1 MALSPRPTCPS
12 SPPSGRA
19 DVTRQ
24 PAAKGTHVE
33 LMDISKSFGGVRALD
48 QVSLKIGRG
57 SIHALV
63 GENGAGKS
71 TLGKILAGVITP
83 DRGQLLID
91 GEPATFHSPREA
103 IIRGI
108 VLIAQELSIAPALS
122 VAENVFLGTEPRRAG
137 FVARRALRRRY
148 DELAATAGF
157 ELSGDLPGRGLRT
170 ADQQKVEILRAL
182 CRDARLIVMD
192 EPTAA
197 LSRPDTQRLHQ
208 VIRRLAAGGTT
219 VVLVSHFLGE
229 VAELADQVTILRDG
243 RLVRTAPAAGETE
256 ETMLS
261 SMLGRS
267 VGTTF
272 PAKRPVRSDAPVVLE
287 ARGLSAHG
295 VRDVTLDVR
304 AGEIVGLAGLVGSGR
319 TELAR
324 ALCRAQRVTA
334 GTVTTAGEPLTARR
348 PGGRRVLGSQWPAR
362 GPHAALRAGLAMIPE
377 SRKEQGLLLGRPI
390 TENVSLASLARL
402 SELGLVRR
410 RTERRAVTSALG
422 QVGVRVPGLG
432 PSRGVWARRHGRPG
446 QQGRDPGLAAPVS
459 TLSGG
464 NQQKALFAR
473 ILLRGPRVLIADE
486 PTRGVDVGAK
496 RAIYELLTSLAA
508 DGLGVL
514 LISSDAEEIL
524 GLAHRVLV
532 MRAGRI
538 AAEFG
543 GEAMTEAAILGAAF
557 GAP

>member
-1 MALSPRPTCPS
+1 VPEQP
-12 SPPSGRA
+12 
-19 DVTRQ
+19 Q

-33 LMDISKSFGGVRALD
+33 LVDISKSFGGVRALD
-48 QVSLKIGRG
+48 EVSLKIGRG

-410 RTERRAVTSALG
+410 RTERQAVTGALG
-422 QVGVRVPGLG
+422 QVGVRVL
-432 PSRGVWARRHGRPG
+432 
-446 QQGRDPGLAAPVS
+446 GLAAPVS

-496 RAIYELLTSLAA
+496 RALYELLTSLAA

-514 LISSDAEEIL
+514 LISSDAEELL

-538 AAEFG
+538 AAEFR

-557 GAP
+557 GAQ

>member
-1 MALSPRPTCPS
+1 VPSRPQHGQGP
-12 SPPSGRA
+12 
-19 DVTRQ
+19 
-24 PAAKGTHVE
+24 HVE
-33 LMDISKSFGGVRALD
+33 LVDIGKSFGGVRALD
-48 QVSLKIGRG
+48 GISLRIEKG

-71 TLGKILAGVITP
+71 TLGKILAGVIAP
-83 DRGQLLID
+83 DRGQLLIG
-91 GEPATFHSPREA
+91 GEPVAFRSPREA
-103 IIRGI
+103 IVRGI

-148 DELAATAGF
+148 DELAAAAGF
-157 ELSGDLPGRGLRT
+157 ELSGDLPGRDLRT

-192 EPTAA
+192 EPTASLPRSDA
-197 LSRPDTQRLHQ
+197 DRLYQ
-208 VIRRLAAGGTT
+208 VVRRLAAGGTT
-219 VVLVSHFLGE
+219 IVLVSHFLRE
-229 VAELADQVTILRDG
+229 VAELADEVTILRDG
-243 RLVRTAPAAGETE
+243 HLVRTAPAVDETE

-267 VGTTF
+267 LGTAF
-272 PAKRPVRSDAPVVLE
+272 PARRPVPAQAPIVLQ
-287 ARGLSAHG
+287 ARGLSAPG
-295 VRDVTLDVR
+295 VHDVSLDVR
-304 AGEIVGLAGLVGSGR
+304 AGEILGLAGLVGSGR

-334 GTVTTAGEPLTARR
+334 GTVSVAGAPLT
-348 PGGRRVLGSQWPAR
+348 GQ
-362 GPHAALRAGLAMIPE
+362 GPWGALRAGLAMIPE
-377 SRKEQGLLLGRPI
+377 SRKEQGLMLGRPI
-390 TENVSLASLARL
+390 AENVSLSSLTRL
-402 SELGLVRR
+402 SDLGLVRR
-410 RTERRAVTSALG
+410 RAERQAVARVLG
-422 QVGVRVPGLG
+422 QVGVGVP
-432 PSRGVWARRHGRPG
+432 A
-446 QQGRDPGLAAPVS
+446 QAAPVS

-464 NQQKALFAR
+464 NQQKVLFAR
-473 ILLRGPRVLIADE
+473 ILLRGPRVLVADE

-508 DGLGVL
+508 EGLGVL

-538 AAEFG
+538 AAELR
-543 GEAMTEAAILGAAF
+543 GEAMTEAAILAAAF
-557 GAP
+557 GAPDAGTKRGA

>member
-1 MALSPRPTCPS
+1 MPARPQHGQGP
-12 SPPSGRA
+12 
-19 DVTRQ
+19 
-24 PAAKGTHVE
+24 HVE
-33 LMDISKSFGGVRALD
+33 LVDIGKSFGGVRALD
-48 QVSLKIGRG
+48 GISLTIEKG

-71 TLGKILAGVITP
+71 TLGKILAGVIAP
-83 DRGQLLID
+83 DRGRLLID
-91 GEPATFHSPREA
+91 GEPAAFRSPREA
-103 IIRGI
+103 IVRGI
-108 VLIAQELSIAPALS
+108 VLIAQELSVAPALS

-137 FVARRALRRRY
+137 FVARGTLRRRY
-148 DELAATAGF
+148 DELAAAAGF
-157 ELSGDLPGRGLRT
+157 ELAGDLPGRGLRT

-197 LSRPDTQRLHQ
+197 LSQPDAGRLHQ

-219 VVLVSHFLGE
+219 IVLVSHFLRD
-229 VAELADQVTILRDG
+229 VAELADEVTILRDG
-243 RLVRTAPAAGETE
+243 HLVRTALAADETE

-267 VGTTF
+267 LGTAF
-272 PAKRPVRSDAPVVLE
+272 PARRPVPAQAPIVLQ
-287 ARGLSAHG
+287 ARGLSAPG
-295 VRDVTLDVR
+295 VRDVSLDVR

-324 ALCRAQRVTA
+324 ALCRAERVTA
-334 GTVTTAGEPLTARR
+334 GTVSMAGAPLA
-348 PGGRRVLGSQWPAR
+348 GQGPA
-362 GPHAALRAGLAMIPE
+362 AALRAGLAMIPE
-377 SRKEQGLLLGRPI
+377 SRKEQGLMLGRPI
-390 TENVSLASLARL
+390 AENVSLASLTRL
-402 SELGLVRR
+402 SHLGLVRR
-410 RTERRAVTSALG
+410 RAERQAVTGVLG
-422 QVGVRVPGLG
+422 QVGVRVP
-432 PSRGVWARRHGRPG
+432 A
-446 QQGRDPGLAAPVS
+446 QAAPVS

-473 ILLRGPRVLIADE
+473 ILLRGPRVLVADE

-508 DGLGVL
+508 QGLGVL

-538 AAEFG
+538 AAELC
-543 GEAMTEAAILGAAF
+543 GEAMTEAAILAAAF
-557 GAP
+557 GAPDAATERGT

>member
-1 MALSPRPTCPS
+1 VPSRPRHGPGP
-12 SPPSGRA
+12 
-19 DVTRQ
+19 
-24 PAAKGTHVE
+24 HVE
-33 LMDISKSFGGVRALD
+33 LADIGKSFGGVRALD
-48 QVSLKIGRG
+48 GISLTIEKG

-71 TLGKILAGVITP
+71 TLGKIVAGVIAP

-91 GEPATFHSPREA
+91 GAPVAFRSPREA
-103 IIRGI
+103 IVRGI
-108 VLIAQELSIAPALS
+108 VLIAQELSVAPALS

-148 DELAATAGF
+148 DELAAAAGF

-197 LSRPDTQRLHQ
+197 LPRPDADRLYQ

-219 VVLVSHFLGE
+219 IVLVSHFLRE
-229 VAELADQVTILRDG
+229 VAELADEVTILRDG
-243 RLVRTAPAAGETE
+243 HLVRTALAADETE

-267 VGTTF
+267 LGATF
-272 PAKRPVRSDAPVVLE
+272 PARRPVPADAPVVLE
-287 ARGLSAHG
+287 ARGLSASG
-295 VRDVTLDVR
+295 VHDVSLDVR

-324 ALCRAQRVTA
+324 ALCQAQRVTA
-334 GTVTTAGEPLTARR
+334 GTVTTSGTRLAGRP
-348 PGGRRVLGSQWPAR
+348 PGGRRMPTSLWPAR
-362 GPHAALRAGLAMIPE
+362 GPNAALRAGLAMIPE
-377 SRKEQGLLLGRPI
+377 SRKEQGLMLGRPI
-390 TENVSLASLARL
+390 AENVSLASLPRL
-402 SELGLVRR
+402 AALGLVRR
-410 RTERRAVTSALG
+410 RAERQAVTGVLG
-422 QVGVRVPGLG
+422 QVGVRVP
-432 PSRGVWARRHGRPG
+432 A
-446 QQGRDPGLAAPVS
+446 QAAPVS

-473 ILLRGPRVLIADE
+473 ILLRGPRVLVADE

-514 LISSDAEEIL
+514 LISSDAEEVL

-538 AAEFG
+538 AAELRG
-543 GEAMTEAAILGAAF
+543 AAMTEGAILAAAF
-557 GAP
+557 GAPDASPERGV

>member
-1 MALSPRPTCPS
+1 VP
-12 SPPSGRA
+12 
-19 DVTRQ
+19 Q

-33 LMDISKSFGGVRALD
+33 LVDISRSFGGVRALD
-48 QVSLKIGRG
+48 EVSLTIGRG

-71 TLGKILAGVITP
+71 TLGKILAGVIAP

-91 GEPATFHSPREA
+91 GEPVTFHSPREA
-103 IIRGI
+103 IVRGI

-148 DELAATAGF
+148 DELAAAAGF

-182 CRDARLIVMD
+182 CRNARLIVMD

-197 LSRPDTQRLHQ
+197 LSRPDADRLHQ
-208 VIRRLAAGGTT
+208 VIRRLAVGGTT
-219 VVLVSHFLGE
+219 VVLVSHFLRE

-243 RLVRTAPAAGETE
+243 RLVRTAPAADETE
-256 ETMLS
+256 ETMLN

-267 VGTTF
+267 LGTTF
-272 PAKRPVRSDAPVVLE
+272 PARRPVRPDAPVVLE
-287 ARGLSAHG
+287 ARGLSAPGVHG
-295 VRDVTLDVR
+295 VSLDVR

-319 TELAR
+319 SELAR

-334 GTVTTAGEPLTARR
+334 GTVTTASGPLAGRP
-348 PGGRRVLGSQWPAR
+348 PGGRRLAAVLP
-362 GPHAALRAGLAMIPE
+362 GPGPWAALRAGVAMIPE
-377 SRKEQGLLLGRPI
+377 SRKEQGLMLGRPI
-390 TENVSLASLARL
+390 AENVSLASLARL
-402 SELGLVRR
+402 SDLGLVRR
-410 RTERRAVTSALG
+410 RAERQAVTRALG
-422 QVGVRVPGLG
+422 QVGVRVPAQRPGG
-432 PSRGVWARRHGRPG
+432 GAWARRHGRPG
-446 QQGRDPGLAAPVS
+446 QQGRPLGLAAPVS

-473 ILLRGPRVLIADE
+473 ILLRGPRVLVADE

-508 DGLGVL
+508 EGLGVL

-538 AAEFG
+538 AAELR

-557 GAP
+557 GAADAGPERGA

>member
-1 MALSPRPTCPS
+1 MPS
-12 SPPSGRA
+12 RA
-19 DVTRQ
+19 
-24 PAAKGTHVE
+24 PHGPGPHVE
-33 LMDISKSFGGVRALD
+33 LADIGKSFGGVRALD
-48 QVSLKIGRG
+48 GISLTIEKG

-71 TLGKILAGVITP
+71 TLGKILAGVIGP

-91 GEPATFHSPREA
+91 GAPVAFRSPREA

-108 VLIAQELSIAPALS
+108 VLIAQELSVAPALS

-148 DELAATAGF
+148 DELAGAAGF

-197 LSRPDTQRLHQ
+197 LPRPDADRLYQ

-219 VVLVSHFLGE
+219 IVLVSHFLRE
-229 VAELADQVTILRDG
+229 VAELADEVTILRDG
-243 RLVRTAPAAGETE
+243 HLVRTALAADETE

-267 VGTTF
+267 LGTTF
-272 PAKRPVRSDAPVVLE
+272 PARRPVSAQAPVVLE
-287 ARGLSAHG
+287 ARGLSAPG
-295 VRDVTLDVR
+295 VYDVSLDVR

-334 GTVTTAGEPLTARR
+334 GTVSVAGAPLT
-348 PGGRRVLGSQWPAR
+348 GR

-377 SRKEQGLLLGRPI
+377 SRKEQGLMLGRPI
-390 TENVSLASLARL
+390 AENVSLASLPRL
-402 SELGLVRR
+402 AALGLVRR
-410 RTERRAVTSALG
+410 RAERQAVTGVLG
-422 QVGVRVPGLG
+422 QVGVRVP
-432 PSRGVWARRHGRPG
+432 A
-446 QQGRDPGLAAPVS
+446 QAAPVS

-473 ILLRGPRVLIADE
+473 ILLRGPRVLVADE

-508 DGLGVL
+508 EGLGVL
-514 LISSDAEEIL
+514 LISSDAEEVL

-538 AAEFG
+538 AAELRG
-543 GEAMTEAAILGAAF
+543 PAMTEGAILAAAF
-557 GAP
+557 GAPDASPERGM

>member
-1 MALSPRPTCPS
+1 M
-12 SPPSGRA
+12 
-19 DVTRQ
+19 TRQ
-24 PAAKGTHVE
+24 AATKGTHVE
-33 LMDISKSFGGVRALD
+33 LADISKSFGGVRALD
-48 QVSLKIGRG
+48 EISLKIGQG

-91 GEPATFHSPREA
+91 GEPVTFHSPREA
-103 IIRGI
+103 ITRGI

-208 VIRRLAAGGTT
+208 VIHRLAAGGTT

-496 RAIYELLTSLAA
+496 RALYELLTSLAA

-538 AAEFG
+538 AAEFRG
-543 GEAMTEAAILGAAF
+543 QAMTEAAILGAAF
-557 GAP
+557 GAPERGPETGPEIGTERGA

>member
-1 MALSPRPTCPS
+1 VPSRPQHGQGP
-12 SPPSGRA
+12 
-19 DVTRQ
+19 
-24 PAAKGTHVE
+24 HVE
-33 LMDISKSFGGVRALD
+33 LVDIGKSFGGVRALD
-48 QVSLKIGRG
+48 GISLTIGKG

-71 TLGKILAGVITP
+71 TLGKILAGVIAP
-83 DRGQLLID
+83 DRGQLLIG
-91 GEPATFHSPREA
+91 GEPVAFRSPREA
-103 IIRGI
+103 IVRGI
-108 VLIAQELSIAPALS
+108 VLIAQELSVAPALS

-148 DELAATAGF
+148 DELAAAAGF

-197 LSRPDTQRLHQ
+197 LPRSDADRLYQ
-208 VIRRLAAGGTT
+208 VVRRLAAGGTT
-219 VVLVSHFLGE
+219 IVLVSHFLRE
-229 VAELADQVTILRDG
+229 VAELADEVTILRDG
-243 RLVRTAPAAGETE
+243 HLVRTAPAVDETE

-267 VGTTF
+267 LGTAF
-272 PAKRPVRSDAPVVLE
+272 PARRPVPAQAPIVLQ
-287 ARGLSAHG
+287 AHGLSAPG
-295 VRDVTLDVR
+295 VHDVSLDVR
-304 AGEIVGLAGLVGSGR
+304 AGEILGLAGLVGSGR

-334 GTVTTAGEPLTARR
+334 GTVSVAGAPLT
-348 PGGRRVLGSQWPAR
+348 GQ
-362 GPHAALRAGLAMIPE
+362 GPWAALRAGMAMIPE
-377 SRKEQGLLLGRPI
+377 SRKEQGLMLGRPI
-390 TENVSLASLARL
+390 AENVSLASLTRL
-402 SELGLVRR
+402 SDLGLVRR
-410 RTERRAVTSALG
+410 RAERQAVARVLG
-422 QVGVRVPGLG
+422 QVGVGVP
-432 PSRGVWARRHGRPG
+432 A
-446 QQGRDPGLAAPVS
+446 QAAPVS

-464 NQQKALFAR
+464 NQQKVLFAR
-473 ILLRGPRVLIADE
+473 ILLRGPRVLVADE

-508 DGLGVL
+508 EGLGVL

-538 AAEFG
+538 AAELR
-543 GEAMTEAAILGAAF
+543 GEAMTEAAILAAAF
-557 GAP
+557 GAPDAGTKRGA

>member
-1 MALSPRPTCPS
+1 MPQ
-12 SPPSGRA
+12 PPA
-19 DVTRQ
+19 IQ
-24 PAAKGTHVE
+24 GTHVE
-33 LMDISKSFGGVRALD
+33 LADISKSFGGVRALD
-48 QVSLKIGRG
+48 EISLTIGRG

-71 TLGKILAGVITP
+71 TLGKILAGVIAP
-83 DRGQLLID
+83 DRGQLLIG
-91 GEPATFHSPREA
+91 GEPVTFRSPREA

-148 DELAATAGF
+148 DELAAAAGF

-197 LSRPDTQRLHQ
+197 LSRPDAERLHQ

-219 VVLVSHFLGE
+219 VVLVSHFLRE

-243 RLVRTAPAAGETE
+243 RLVRTAPAADETE

-267 VGTTF
+267 LGTTF
-272 PAKRPVRSDAPVVLE
+272 PARRPVPAEAPVVLS
-287 ARGLSAHG
+287 ARGLRAPG
-295 VRDVTLDVR
+295 VHDVSLDVR

-324 ALCRAQRVTA
+324 ALCRAQRVSA
-334 GTVTTAGEPLTARR
+334 GTVTAAGQPLT
-348 PGGRRVLGSQWPAR
+348 GQ
-362 GPHAALRAGLAMIPE
+362 GPRAALRAGLAMIPE
-377 SRKEQGLLLGRPI
+377 SRKEQGLMLGRPI

-402 SELGLVRR
+402 SDLGLVRR
-410 RTERRAVTSALG
+410 RAERQAVTSALG
-422 QVGVRVPGLG
+422 QVGVQVP
-432 PSRGVWARRHGRPG
+432 A
-446 QQGRDPGLAAPVS
+446 QAAPVS

-464 NQQKALFAR
+464 NQQKAMFAR
-473 ILLRGPRVLIADE
+473 ILLRGPRILVADE

-508 DGLGVL
+508 EGLGVL

-538 AAEFG
+538 AAEFR
-543 GEAMTEAAILGAAF
+543 GEDMTEAAILAAAF
-557 GAP
+557 GAPEIGRERGA

>member
-1 MALSPRPTCPS
+1 VPQP
-12 SPPSGRA
+12 
-19 DVTRQ
+19 VT
-24 PAAKGTHVE
+24 KGTHVE
-33 LMDISKSFGGVRALD
+33 LVDISKSFGGVRALD
-48 QVSLKIGRG
+48 EVSLKIGQG

-91 GEPATFHSPREA
+91 GEPVTFHSPREA
-103 IIRGI
+103 IVRGI

-148 DELAATAGF
+148 DELAAAAGF

-182 CRDARLIVMD
+182 CRNARLIVMD

-197 LSRPDTQRLHQ
+197 LSRPDAGRLHQ

-219 VVLVSHFLGE
+219 VVLVSHLLRE

-243 RLVRTAPAAGETE
+243 RLVRTAPAADETE

-267 VGTTF
+267 LGTTF
-272 PAKRPVRSDAPVVLE
+272 PARRPVPPDAPVVLE
-287 ARGLSAHG
+287 AHGLSTPG
-295 VRDVTLDVR
+295 VHDVSLDVR

-319 TELAR
+319 SELAR

-334 GTVTTAGEPLTARR
+334 GTVTTAGGPLTSRPPGPRR
-348 PGGRRVLGSQWPAR
+348 LSGMLPGP
-362 GPHAALRAGLAMIPE
+362 GPWAALRAGVAMIPE
-377 SRKEQGLLLGRPI
+377 SRKEQGLMLGRPI
-390 TENVSLASLARL
+390 AENVSLASLGRL
-402 SELGLVRR
+402 AAFGLVRR
-410 RTERRAVTSALG
+410 RSERQAVTSALG
-422 QVGVRVPGLG
+422 QVGVRVPT
-432 PSRGVWARRHGRPG
+432 
-446 QQGRDPGLAAPVS
+446 QTAPVS

-464 NQQKALFAR
+464 NQQKALLAR
-473 ILLRGPRVLIADE
+473 FLLRGPRVLVADE

-508 DGLGVL
+508 EGLGVL
-514 LISSDAEEIL
+514 LISSEAEEIL

-532 MRAGRI
+532 MRGGRI
-538 AAEFG
+538 AAEFR

-557 GAP
+557 GAAERGA

>member
-1 MALSPRPTCPS
+1 MPSRPPRGPGP
-12 SPPSGRA
+12 
-19 DVTRQ
+19 
-24 PAAKGTHVE
+24 HVE
-33 LMDISKSFGGVRALD
+33 LADIGKSFGGVRALD
-48 QVSLKIGRG
+48 GISLTIEKG
-57 SIHALV
+57 SIHGLV

-71 TLGKILAGVITP
+71 TLGKILAGVIAP

-91 GEPATFHSPREA
+91 GAPVAFRSPREA
-103 IIRGI
+103 IVRGI
-108 VLIAQELSIAPALS
+108 VLIAQELSVAPALS
-122 VAENVFLGTEPRRAG
+122 VAENVFLGTEPRRGG

-148 DELAATAGF
+148 DELAAAAGF

-197 LSRPDTQRLHQ
+197 LPRPDADRLYQ

-219 VVLVSHFLGE
+219 IVLVSHFLRE
-229 VAELADQVTILRDG
+229 VAELADEVTILRDG
-243 RLVRTAPAAGETE
+243 HLVRTALAADETE

-267 VGTTF
+267 LGTTF
-272 PAKRPVRSDAPVVLE
+272 PARRPVSEQAPVVLQ
-287 ARGLSAHG
+287 ARGLSAPG
-295 VRDVTLDVR
+295 VYDVSLDVR

-324 ALCRAQRVTA
+324 ALCRAERITA
-334 GTVTTAGEPLTARR
+334 GTVNVAGVTLT
-348 PGGRRVLGSQWPAR
+348 GH
-362 GPHAALRAGLAMIPE
+362 GPRAALRAGLAMIPE
-377 SRKEQGLLLGRPI
+377 SRKEQGLMLGRPI
-390 TENVSLASLARL
+390 AENVSLASLPRL
-402 SELGLVRR
+402 AALGLVRR
-410 RTERRAVTSALG
+410 RAERQAVTGVLG
-422 QVGVRVPGLG
+422 QVGVRVP
-432 PSRGVWARRHGRPG
+432 A
-446 QQGRDPGLAAPVS
+446 QAAPVS

-473 ILLRGPRVLIADE
+473 ILLRGPRVLVADE

-508 DGLGVL
+508 EGLGVL
-514 LISSDAEEIL
+514 LISSDAEEVL

-532 MRAGRI
+532 MRAGRL
-538 AAEFG
+538 AAELRG
-543 GEAMTEAAILGAAF
+543 AAMTEGAILAAAF
-557 GAP
+557 GAPDASPERGV

>member
-1 MALSPRPTCPS
+1 MPEQP
-12 SPPSGRA
+12 
-19 DVTRQ
+19 Q

-33 LMDISKSFGGVRALD
+33 LADISKSFGGVRALD
-48 QVSLKIGRG
+48 EISLKIGQG

-91 GEPATFHSPREA
+91 GEPVTFHSPREA
-103 IIRGI
+103 ITRGI

-410 RTERRAVTSALG
+410 RAERQAVTSALG

-496 RAIYELLTSLAA
+496 RALYELLTSLAA

-538 AAEFG
+538 AAEFRG
-543 GEAMTEAAILGAAF
+543 RAMTEAAILGAAF
-557 GAP
+557 GAPERGPETGPEIGTERGA

>member
-1 MALSPRPTCPS
+1 MPQP
-12 SPPSGRA
+12 
-19 DVTRQ
+19 VT
-24 PAAKGTHVE
+24 KGTHVE
-33 LMDISKSFGGVRALD
+33 LVDISKSFGGVRALD
-48 QVSLKIGRG
+48 EVSLKIGQG

-71 TLGKILAGVITP
+71 TLGKILAGVIAP

-91 GEPATFHSPREA
+91 SEPVTFHSPREA
-103 IIRGI
+103 TVRGI

-122 VAENVFLGTEPRRAG
+122 VAENVFLGTEPRRVG

-148 DELAATAGF
+148 DELAAAAGF

-182 CRDARLIVMD
+182 CRNARLIVMD

-197 LSRPDTQRLHQ
+197 LSRPDAGRLHQ
-208 VIRRLAAGGTT
+208 VIRRLAAAGTT
-219 VVLVSHFLGE
+219 VVLVSHLLRE

-243 RLVRTAPAAGETE
+243 RLVRTAPAANETE

-267 VGTTF
+267 LGTTF
-272 PAKRPVRSDAPVVLE
+272 PARRPVRPDAPVVLE
-287 ARGLSAHG
+287 AHGLSAPG
-295 VRDVTLDVR
+295 VHDVSLDVR

-319 TELAR
+319 SELAR

-334 GTVTTAGEPLTARR
+334 GTVTTAGGPLTGR
-348 PGGRRVLGSQWPAR
+348 PPGSWRLSGMLP
-362 GPHAALRAGLAMIPE
+362 GPGPWAALRAGVAMIPE
-377 SRKEQGLLLGRPI
+377 SRKEQGLMLGRPI
-390 TENVSLASLARL
+390 AENVSLASLGRL
-402 SELGLVRR
+402 AAFGLVRR
-410 RTERRAVTSALG
+410 RSERQAVTSALG
-422 QVGVRVPGLG
+422 QVGVRVPT
-432 PSRGVWARRHGRPG
+432 
-446 QQGRDPGLAAPVS
+446 QTAPVS

-464 NQQKALFAR
+464 NQQKALLAR
-473 ILLRGPRVLIADE
+473 FLLRGPRVLVADE

-508 DGLGVL
+508 EGLGVL
-514 LISSDAEEIL
+514 LISSEAEEIL

-532 MRAGRI
+532 MRGGRI
-538 AAEFG
+538 AAEFR

-557 GAP
+557 GAAERGA

>member
-1 MALSPRPTCPS
+1 MPSRPQHGQGP
-12 SPPSGRA
+12 
-19 DVTRQ
+19 
-24 PAAKGTHVE
+24 HVE
-33 LMDISKSFGGVRALD
+33 LVDIGKSFGGVRALD
-48 QVSLKIGRG
+48 GISLTIGKG

-71 TLGKILAGVITP
+71 TLGKILAGVIAP
-83 DRGQLLID
+83 DRGQLLIG
-91 GEPATFHSPREA
+91 GEPVAFRSPREA
-103 IIRGI
+103 IVRGI

-148 DELAATAGF
+148 DELAAAAGF

-197 LSRPDTQRLHQ
+197 LGRPDADRLYQ

-219 VVLVSHFLGE
+219 VVLVSHFLRE

-243 RLVRTAPAAGETE
+243 RLVRTAPAADETQ

-267 VGTTF
+267 LGATF
-272 PAKRPVRSDAPVVLE
+272 PARRPVPAQAPVVLD
-287 ARGLSAHG
+287 ARDLSAPG
-295 VRDVTLDVR
+295 VHNVSLQVR

-324 ALCRAQRVTA
+324 ALYRAERATS
-334 GTVTTAGEPLTARR
+334 GTVTAAGQPLT
-348 PGGRRVLGSQWPAR
+348 GQ
-362 GPHAALRAGLAMIPE
+362 GPWTALRAGLAMIPE
-377 SRKEQGLLLGRPI
+377 SRKEQGLMLGRPI
-390 TENVSLASLARL
+390 AENVSLASLARL
-402 SELGLVRR
+402 SDLGLVRR
-410 RTERRAVTSALG
+410 RAERQAVASALG
-422 QVGVRVPGLG
+422 QVGVRVP
-432 PSRGVWARRHGRPG
+432 A
-446 QQGRDPGLAAPVS
+446 QAAPVS

-473 ILLRGPRVLIADE
+473 ILLRGPRVLVADE

-508 DGLGVL
+508 EGLGVL

-538 AAEFG
+538 AAEFR
-543 GEAMTEAAILGAAF
+543 GEDMTEAAILAAAF
-557 GAP
+557 GTTDSGPERGA

>member
-1 MALSPRPTCPS
+1 
-12 SPPSGRA
+12 
-19 DVTRQ
+19 VTRQ
-24 PAAKGTHVE
+24 AATKGTHVE
-33 LMDISKSFGGVRALD
+33 LADISKSFGGVRALD
-48 QVSLKIGRG
+48 EISLKIGQG

-91 GEPATFHSPREA
+91 GEPVTFHSPREA
-103 IIRGI
+103 ITRGI

-496 RAIYELLTSLAA
+496 RALYELLTSLAA

-538 AAEFG
+538 AAEFRG
-543 GEAMTEAAILGAAF
+543 QAMTEAAILGAAF
-557 GAP
+557 GAPERGPETGPEIGPERGA

>member
-1 MALSPRPTCPS
+1 VPSRPQHGQGP
-12 SPPSGRA
+12 
-19 DVTRQ
+19 
-24 PAAKGTHVE
+24 HVE
-33 LMDISKSFGGVRALD
+33 LVDIGKSFGGVRALD
-48 QVSLKIGRG
+48 GISLRIEKG

-71 TLGKILAGVITP
+71 TLGKILAGVIAP
-83 DRGQLLID
+83 DRGQLLIG
-91 GEPATFHSPREA
+91 GEPVAFRSPREA
-103 IIRGI
+103 IVRGI

-148 DELAATAGF
+148 DELAAAAGF
-157 ELSGDLPGRGLRT
+157 ELSGDLPGRDLRT

-192 EPTAA
+192 EPTASLPRSDA
-197 LSRPDTQRLHQ
+197 DRLYQ
-208 VIRRLAAGGTT
+208 VVRRLAAGGTT
-219 VVLVSHFLGE
+219 IVLVSHFLRE
-229 VAELADQVTILRDG
+229 VAELADEVTILRDG
-243 RLVRTAPAAGETE
+243 HLVRTAPAVDETE

-267 VGTTF
+267 LGTAF
-272 PAKRPVRSDAPVVLE
+272 PARRPVPAQAPIVLQ
-287 ARGLSAHG
+287 ARGLSAPG
-295 VRDVTLDVR
+295 VHDVSLDVR
-304 AGEIVGLAGLVGSGR
+304 AGEILGLAGLVGSGR

-334 GTVTTAGEPLTARR
+334 GTVSVAGAPLT
-348 PGGRRVLGSQWPAR
+348 GQ
-362 GPHAALRAGLAMIPE
+362 GPWGALRAGLAMIPE
-377 SRKEQGLLLGRPI
+377 SRKEQGLMLGRPI
-390 TENVSLASLARL
+390 AENVSLSSLTRL
-402 SELGLVRR
+402 SDLGLVRR
-410 RTERRAVTSALG
+410 RPERQAVARVLG
-422 QVGVRVPGLG
+422 QVGVGVP
-432 PSRGVWARRHGRPG
+432 A
-446 QQGRDPGLAAPVS
+446 QAAPVS

-464 NQQKALFAR
+464 NQQKVLFAR
-473 ILLRGPRVLIADE
+473 ILLRGPRVLVADE

-508 DGLGVL
+508 EGLGVL

-538 AAEFG
+538 AAELR
-543 GEAMTEAAILGAAF
+543 GEAMTEAAILAAAF
-557 GAP
+557 GAPDAGTKRGA

>member
-1 MALSPRPTCPS
+1 MP
-12 SPPSGRA
+12 
-19 DVTRQ
+19 Q

-33 LMDISKSFGGVRALD
+33 LVDISKSFGGVRALD
-48 QVSLKIGRG
+48 EVSLKIGQG

-103 IIRGI
+103 IVRGI

-157 ELSGDLPGRGLRT
+157 ELRGDLPGRGLRT

-182 CRDARLIVMD
+182 CRNARLIVMD

-197 LSRPDTQRLHQ
+197 LSRPDADRLHQ

-219 VVLVSHFLGE
+219 VVLVSHFLRE
-229 VAELADQVTILRDG
+229 VADLADQVTILRDG
-243 RLVRTAPAAGETE
+243 RLVRTAPAADETE

-267 VGTTF
+267 LSTTF
-272 PAKRPVRSDAPVVLE
+272 PARRPVPPDAPVVLQ
-287 ARGLSAHG
+287 ARGLSAPG
-295 VRDVTLDVR
+295 VRDVSLEVR

-319 TELAR
+319 SELAR

-334 GTVTTAGEPLTARR
+334 GTVTTASGPLTGR
-348 PGGRRVLGSQWPAR
+348 PPGTRGRRASLWSGR
-362 GPHAALRAGLAMIPE
+362 GPDAALRAGVAMIPE
-377 SRKEQGLLLGRPI
+377 SRKEQGLMLGRPI
-390 TENVSLASLARL
+390 VENVSLASLARL

-410 RTERRAVTSALG
+410 RAERQAVTNALG
-422 QVGVRVPGLG
+422 QVGVRVPAQPGG
-432 PSRGVWARRHGRPG
+432 GVWARRHRRPGLQGRP
-446 QQGRDPGLAAPVS
+446 PGLAAPVS

-473 ILLRGPRVLIADE
+473 ILLRGPRVLVADE

-508 DGLGVL
+508 EGLGVL
-514 LISSDAEEIL
+514 FISSDTEEIL
-524 GLAHRVLV
+524 ELAHRVLV

-543 GEAMTEAAILGAAF
+543 SEAMTEAGILGAAF
-557 GAP
+557 GAAERGA

>member
-1 MALSPRPTCPS
+1 VAGLIVP
-12 SPPSGRA
+12 
-19 DVTRQ
+19 Q

-33 LMDISKSFGGVRALD
+33 LVDISKSFGGVRALD
-48 QVSLKIGRG
+48 EVSLKIGRG

-122 VAENVFLGTEPRRAG
+122 VAENVFLGIEPRRAG

-157 ELSGDLPGRGLRT
+157 ELRGDLPGRGLRT

-182 CRDARLIVMD
+182 CRNARLIVMD

-197 LSRPDTQRLHQ
+197 LSRPDADRLHQ
-208 VIRRLAAGGTT
+208 VIRRLATGGTT
-219 VVLVSHFLGE
+219 VVLVSHFLRE

-243 RLVRTAPAAGETE
+243 RLVRTAPAADETE
-256 ETMLS
+256 DTMLS

-267 VGTTF
+267 LGTTF
-272 PAKRPVRSDAPVVLE
+272 PARRPVPPDAPVVLQ
-287 ARGLSAHG
+287 ARGLSALG
-295 VRDVTLDVR
+295 VHDVSLEVR

-319 TELAR
+319 SELAR

-334 GTVTTAGEPLTARR
+334 GTVTTASGPLTGRPPGTRRR
-348 PGGRRVLGSQWPAR
+348 PERLWSAR
-362 GPHAALRAGLAMIPE
+362 GPDAALRAGVAMIPE

-390 TENVSLASLARL
+390 VENVSLASLARL

-410 RTERRAVTSALG
+410 RAERQAVTSALS
-422 QVGVRVPGLG
+422 QVGVRVPAPPRG
-432 PSRGVWARRHGRPG
+432 GVWAHHHRWPG
-446 QQGRDPGLAAPVS
+446 QQGRPPGLAAPVS

-473 ILLRGPRVLIADE
+473 ILLRGPRVLVADE

-508 DGLGVL
+508 EGLGVL

-538 AAEFG
+538 AAEFR

-557 GAP
+557 GAAERGA

>member
-1 MALSPRPTCPS
+1 VP
-12 SPPSGRA
+12 
-19 DVTRQ
+19 Q
-24 PAAKGTHVE
+24 PAAGATTGTHVE
-33 LMDISKSFGGVRALD
+33 LAGISRSFGGVRALD
-48 QVSLKIGRG
+48 EVSLTIAKG

-71 TLGKILAGVITP
+71 TLGKVLAGVITP
-83 DRGQLLID
+83 DRGQVLLD
-91 GEPATFHSPREA
+91 GEPVAFRSPREA
-103 IIRGI
+103 ILRGI

-148 DELAATAGF
+148 DELAAAAGF
-157 ELSGDLPGRGLRT
+157 ELRGDLPGRGLRT

-182 CRDARLIVMD
+182 CRNARLIVMD

-197 LSRPDTQRLHQ
+197 LGRPDAERLHQ

-219 VVLVSHFLGE
+219 IVLVSHFLRQ
-229 VAELADQVTILRDG
+229 VAELADVVTILRDG
-243 RLVRTAPAAGETE
+243 RLVRTAPAADETE

-267 VGTTF
+267 LGATF
-272 PAKRPVRSDAPVVLE
+272 PPRRPVPPQAPVVLE
-287 ARGLSAHG
+287 AHGLSAPG
-295 VRDVTLDVR
+295 VHDVSFDVR

-324 ALCRAQRVTA
+324 ALCRAERVTA
-334 GTVTTAGEPLTARR
+334 GTVRTADGPLA
-348 PGGRRVLGSQWPAR
+348 GR
-362 GPHAALRAGLAMIPE
+362 GPWAALRAGLAMIPE
-377 SRKEQGLLLGRPI
+377 SRQEQGLMLGRPI
-390 TENVSLASLARL
+390 AENVSLASLARL
-402 SELGLVRR
+402 SDLGLVRR
-410 RTERRAVTSALG
+410 RAERQAVAGVLD
-422 QVGVRVPGLG
+422 QVGVRVPAQCPRG
-432 PSRGVWARRHGRPG
+432 GVWGGRP
-446 QQGRDPGLAAPVS
+446 PGLATPVS

-473 ILLRGPRVLIADE
+473 ILLRGPRVLVADE

-508 DGLGVL
+508 EGLGVL

-538 AAEFG
+538 AAEFR
-543 GEAMTEAAILGAAF
+543 GEAMTEAAVLAAAF
-557 GAP
+557 GAERGA